1 MRVAAFTDR
10 SSVGSDWGVA
20 LVVAAVQVVGG
31 TFTNMR
37 QTGVHSL
44 DALGYLLLLAGPV
57 ALIWRRAQPVPVLF
71 VVLAACL
78 AYSLRGYGYGPIFV
92 SLVVAFL
99 TAASNGSRWWTY
111 PLVPLGYLA
120 LVWPVPALLGRPADL
135 WQIFALMAWPAV
147 LVSVAEGIR
156 QRKALLVARR
166 QRAEATLRDEE
177 AQRERRAS
185 EERLAIAR
193 ELHDVL
199 AHSLSMINV
208 QSSVALELLD
218 KRPEQAETAL
228 TAIKAASR
236 DALTEVH
243 ALLQTIRSGAVVAS
257 GDHPA
262 DDAAPTDDTSGHR
275 RTLGSRKGRDS
286 AADERASGDS
296 RSSARAKTDT
306 TEPPPAPRAPTPSIG
321 DLDELL
327 QRPRVTGL
335 TIETRV
341 LGTPQQLP
349 SVIDAAAVRIIQ
361 ESLTNVLRHAPGADA
376 TVTVRYAADSV
387 DITVDNTRP
396 TSAPSRPGSSG
407 GNGIIGMRER
417 AHALGGAL
425 TAGPRPSGGFRVAAR
440 LPART
445 PESGA
450 TQPDTASPG
459 PTPIGTAASTPVR
472 SNVATTGQEA
482 AGPST
487 ATPGT
492 TPPGIR
498 PIGTAPSKAS
508 SGTPG
513 HGNAATTGQ
522 ESAEPSTATPGT
534 TPPGI
539 RPIGTAP
546 SKAARSNVATTG
558 HEAAEPSTATPGTT
572 PPGTSASGTAP
583 SNASSGTPVHGNAAT
598 SPSAQ
603 GATESDTA
611 PSTDVQNKTATS
623 PRKAAPSTAAS
634 GMPGTTM
641 GPSGGSP
648 DEPTERPST
657 SAGRV
662 QR

>member
-1 MRVAAFTDR
+1 
-10 SSVGSDWGVA
+10 
-20 LVVAAVQVVGG
+20 
-31 TFTNMR
+31 MR
-37 QTGVHSL
+37 QTGVQSL
-44 DALGYLLLLAGPV
+44 DVLGYLLLLAGPV

-99 TAASNGSRWWTY
+99 TAASSGSRWWTY

-135 WQIFALMAWPAV
+135 WQIFALMAWLAV
-147 LVSVAEGIR
+147 LLSVAEGIR
-156 QRKALLVARR
+156 QRKAVLVARR
-166 QRAEATLRDEE
+166 QRAEAALRDEE

-218 KRPEQAETAL
+218 KRPEHAETAL

-236 DALTEVH
+236 DALAEVH
-243 ALLQTIRSGAVVAS
+243 ALLHTIRSGTVATPEDQS
-257 GDHPA
+257 
-262 DDAAPTDDTSGHR
+262 AAAHTDDESSHR
-275 RTLGSRKGRDS
+275 RINGRDS
-286 AADERASGDS
+286 ATAEPASSD
-296 RSSARAKTDT
+296 SSARKADAA
-306 TEPPPAPRAPTPSIG
+306 EPPPAPRAPAPSIG

-327 QRPRVTGL
+327 QRPRATGL
-335 TIETRV
+335 TVDTRV

-376 TVTVRYAADSV
+376 TVTVRYTSDSV

-396 TSAPSRPGSSG
+396 TSAPSRSSSG
-407 GNGIIGMRER
+407 GNGVIGMRER

-440 LPART
+440 LPARA
-445 PESGA
+445 PEPGA
-450 TQPDTASPG
+450 ARPDTASPG
-459 PTPIGTAASTPVR
+459 PTPPGTAASTPAR
-472 SNVATTGQEA
+472 SDVATTATDQEA

-492 TPPGIR
+492 TPPGTR
-498 PIGTAPSKAS
+498 PIGTAPS
-508 SGTPG
+508 
-513 HGNAATTGQ
+513 
-522 ESAEPSTATPGT
+522 TAT
-534 TPPGI
+534 
-539 RPIGTAP
+539 
-546 SKAARSNVATTG
+546 
-558 HEAAEPSTATPGTT
+558 
-572 PPGTSASGTAP
+572 
-583 SNASSGTPVHGNAAT
+583 SSTPVHGNAAT
-598 SPSAQ
+598 SASAP
-603 GATESDTA
+603 GAAEPDTA
-611 PSTDVQNKTATS
+611 DVPTKTAPP
-623 PRKAAPSTAAS
+623 PRKAAS
-634 GMPGTTM
+634 GMPRTTTA
-641 GPSGGSP
+641 PSGGSQ
-648 DEPTERPST
+648 DEPTDRPST

-662 QR
+662 KH